1 MGRDYGNLAKQ
12 LGIKG
17 RVSGRQL
24 VGNCPLHQD
33 RRPSFSLN
41 IDSGLYTCFSR
52 CGSGTFTQLVSKI
65 LGCTITQSHDWI
77 LQTSSMMPVPNPE
90 PEVEEKQDLRWLE
103 YFNSLN
109 RNVMPQWWFARGFT
123 WETANEWDIRYCDE
137 RSQLVIPFCI
147 PYWMSGGIPRALL
160 GTITRNFKRE
170 PKYQNSPKLPRS
182 EYLFGLAQAQGNVI
196 LISEGACDCMWLAQ
210 NGYPSAAL
218 LGLNMSQD
226 HIRLLHGFQEICLAL
241 DSDEAGQIARDV
253 IRYEFME
260 SGRPFSQ
267 ITELKLPKG
276 RKDVGEST
284 PEELREAFESRRPM

>member
-1 MGRDYGNLAKQ
+1 MPSYHYGELSKA

-17 RVSGRQL
+17 DIRGEQFI
-24 VGNCPLHQD
+24 GNCPLHND

-41 IDSGLYTCFSR
+41 IKSGLWTCFSR

-65 LGCTITQSHDWI
+65 LGGTIAQAHDWI

-90 PEVEEKQDLRWLE
+90 APAAPDTAPDLRWLE

-109 RNVMPQWWFARGFT
+109 RNVMPQWWLDRGLT
-123 WETANEWDIRYCDE
+123 WETADKWDIRYCDDLA
-137 RSQLVIPFCI
+137 QIVIPFWLVNPPEI
-147 PYWMSGGIPRALL
+147 V
-160 GTITRNFKRE
+160 GTIIRNLHRE
-170 PKYQNSPKLPRS
+170 PKYVNSPKLPRS
-182 EYLFGLAQAQGNVI
+182 EHLFGLAQAQGPVI
-196 LISEGACDCMWLAQ
+196 LLVEGPLDALWLAQ

-267 ITELKLPKG
+267 ITELKLPTG
-276 RKDVGEST
+276 RKDVGECY
-284 PEELREAFESRRPM
+284 PQELADAFSRRRPM